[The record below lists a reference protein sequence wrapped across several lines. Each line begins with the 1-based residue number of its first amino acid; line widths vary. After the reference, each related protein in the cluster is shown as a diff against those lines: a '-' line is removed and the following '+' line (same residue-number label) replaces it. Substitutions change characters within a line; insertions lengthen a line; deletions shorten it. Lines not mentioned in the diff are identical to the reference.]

1 MRHLI
6 LSLLVLGFSQNL
18 QAKLGVDEP
27 SSENNESNKEY
38 LECANRIEA
47 SGKVYLECVKSVKE
61 EPVKSLSAGVV
72 FKEPRSR
79 ASANNQQKENVRKPA
94 QRETSNEQIFSEAHS
109 CVARFTSD
117 GLPDIKCNGQRL
129 KWLGKSDG
137 FTNVISLANHYLA
150 EAGFIPIN
158 CWSASSYNFYCIYHK
173 HSQN

>member
-18 QAKLGVDEP
+18 QAKLDVSKP

-38 LECANRIEA
+38 FECANRIEA

-72 FKEPRSR
+72 FKEPRST
-79 ASANNQQKENVRKPA
+79 ASANNQQKENVRKLA
-94 QRETSNEQIFSEAHS
+94 QQEASNEQIFSEAHS

-117 GLPDIKCNGQRL
+117 GFPDIECNGQRL
-129 KWLGKSDG
+129 NGMGKSDG
-137 FTNVISLANHYLA
+137 FTKVISLANHYLA
-150 EAGFIPIN
+150 GAGFIPIN
-158 CWSASSYNFYCIYHK
+158 CWPASYNFYCVYHK